1 MHFMLKTATHEQLKD
16 SKGRLMPTVV
26 SEWIS
31 AGAKEEIAK
40 QKVNDEDEL
49 LALIN
54 ADPKATLASLATK
67 MEWKLFSG
75 EPNKMK
81 VARDIKA
88 MKKLVTQT
96 RAGNY
101 RLTDEGEAVLKG
113 ENESK
118 KRRNKP

>member
-1 MHFMLKTATHEQLKD
+1 MHFMLKTVTHERLKD

-81 VARDIKA
+81 VARAIKG

-101 RLTDEGEAVLKG
+101 SLTKEGQVALKG
-113 ENESK
+113 EK
-118 KRRNKP
+118 